1 MSLSQETHVLTHRMR
16 EGGRNYG
23 GLQYFQGNFFH
34 TLNLTGGLPGIIAY
48 EIRKFM
54 KENKALVA
62 KDRASP
68 DYLRMDQ
75 LADLQPGEVEIDEEG
90 KHYILPDAL
99 ARIRKIK
106 LK

>member
-1 MSLSQETHVLTHRMR
+1 MSLSQELFVLIPVMKESRK
-16 EGGRNYG
+16 NYG
-23 GLQYFQGNFFH
+23 GLHYFQGNFFH
-34 TLNLTGGLPGIIAY
+34 TLNLTGGFPGIIAY

-54 KENKALVA
+54 KENKALVT
-62 KDRASP
+62 KDRSSS

-75 LADLQPGEVEIDEEG
+75 LADLKPGEVEIDEEG

>member
-1 MSLSQETHVLTHRMR
+1 MTLSQELHILIPEMR
-16 EGGRNYG
+16 EGRRNYG
-23 GLQYFQGNFFH
+23 GLHYFQGNFFH
-34 TLNLTGGLPGIIAY
+34 TLNLTGGFPGIIAY
-48 EIRKFM
+48 EIRKFV
-54 KENKALVA
+54 KENKTLVD

-75 LADLQPGEVEIDEEG
+75 LADLRPGEVEIDDQGRHQIVPE
-90 KHYILPDAL
+90 AL